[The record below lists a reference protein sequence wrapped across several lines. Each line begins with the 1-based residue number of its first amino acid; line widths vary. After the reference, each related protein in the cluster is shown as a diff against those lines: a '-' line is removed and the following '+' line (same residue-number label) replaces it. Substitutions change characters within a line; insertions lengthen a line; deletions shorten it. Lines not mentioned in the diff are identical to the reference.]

1 MNGRRIQIQQAVEKF
16 LTFVKHVDGVLEV
29 ALFGSAAS
37 GKAIPQDFDL
47 MVFIRDEKCIT
58 KISECIRKTTSI
70 FHAHDVFIF
79 NAHRQYLGR
88 ICECKRCPTLSVE
101 CKVKECGK
109 IKYLKSWKD

>member
-70 FHAHDVFIF
+70 FPAHDVFIF

-109 IKYLKSWKD
+109 IKYLKS